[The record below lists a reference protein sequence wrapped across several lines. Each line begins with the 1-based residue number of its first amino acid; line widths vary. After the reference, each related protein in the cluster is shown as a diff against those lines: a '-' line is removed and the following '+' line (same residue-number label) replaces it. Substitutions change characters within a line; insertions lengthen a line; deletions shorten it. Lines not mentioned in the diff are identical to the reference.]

1 MKKMLAAALAASMV
15 MGLTACGGSSQP
27 TETKAPENAKETE
40 AAAEGTTEAAAAG
53 DEEKKTGSEM
63 TWKLAT
69 DAAKDY
75 PTTKALIKFA
85 DEVYEKSNGRIAV
98 DVYESSI
105 LGDEVSYMEQL
116 QAGTVDVAKLSIGT
130 LSGLYEDTQ
139 VFLLPFLF
147 KNNTEMWKV
156 LEGDV
161 GTTIKNG
168 LNDYSI
174 QGIGFSV
181 ATTVATATQALIIP
195 PSHNMI
201 IYGMAA
207 GGLST
212 GKLFLAG
219 IGPGLMLCAAMCI
232 LVARITRKRGYPRGP
247 KYTVRESLKIVSDG
261 FLGVMTI
268 VIILLGVCT
277 GLFTTTESAAIACV
291 YALFVTLFIYKSIK
305 VKDIWRI
312 AKKSLGT
319 LAMILSII
327 AAANAFCYLMS
338 LMQVPAKITQML
350 LTVSDNK
357 YVVLILINILLLVL
371 GCFMDVAPL
380 ILIVTPILLPVV
392 KALGMDPIHFGI
404 VIMMNLAVGS
414 LTPPVG
420 TTLFAGCAVGD
431 IPIEKATKALLPYY
445 AVMVVALLLVT
456 YIPAFSMTLPNLLMH

>member
-1 MKKMLAAALAASMV
+1 MDTNTIAMIILFATFMIFMVLRVPVTFSMLGACV
-15 MGLTACGGSSQP
+15 LTALYLGPKYVSSVFLRLGDGVQSFSFLAIP
-27 TETKAPENAKETE
+27 FFIFAGDIM
-40 AAAEGTTEAAAAG
+40 AEGGISDRLVEVANVMVGRFRGGLAYVNVIASTFFG
-53 DEEKKTGSEM
+53 GISGSPTADVSSLGPIEIGMM
-63 TWKLAT
+63 TKSGY
-69 DAAKDY
+69 DKD
-75 PTTKALIKFA
+75 
-85 DEVYEKSNGRIAV
+85 
-98 DVYESSI
+98 
-105 LGDEVSYMEQL
+105 
-116 QAGTVDVAKLSIGT
+116 
-130 LSGLYEDTQ
+130 
-139 VFLLPFLF
+139 
-147 KNNTEMWKV
+147 
-156 LEGDV
+156 
-161 GTTIKNG
+161 
-168 LNDYSI
+168 
-174 QGIGFSV
+174 FSV

-232 LVARITRKRGYPRGP
+232 LVARITKQRGYPRGS
-247 KYTVRESLKIVSDG
+247 KYTVRESLKIISDG

-268 VIILLGVCT
+268 
-277 GLFTTTESAAIACV
+277 
-291 YALFVTLFIYKSIK
+291 
-305 VKDIWRI
+305 
-312 AKKSLGT
+312 
-319 LAMILSII
+319 
-327 AAANAFCYLMS
+327 
-338 LMQVPAKITQML
+338 
-350 LTVSDNK
+350 
-357 YVVLILINILLLVL
+357 
-371 GCFMDVAPL
+371 APL

>member
-1 MKKMLAAALAASMV
+1 MDTNTIAMIILFATFMIFMVLRVPVTFSMLGACV
-15 MGLTACGGSSQP
+15 LTALYLGPKYVSSVFLRLGDGVQSFSFLAIP
-27 TETKAPENAKETE
+27 FFIFAGDIM
-40 AAAEGTTEAAAAG
+40 AEGGISDRLVEVANVMVGRFRGGLAYVNVIASTFFG
-53 DEEKKTGSEM
+53 GISGSPTADVSSLGPIEIGMM
-63 TWKLAT
+63 TKSGY
-69 DAAKDY
+69 DKD
-75 PTTKALIKFA
+75 
-85 DEVYEKSNGRIAV
+85 
-98 DVYESSI
+98 
-105 LGDEVSYMEQL
+105 
-116 QAGTVDVAKLSIGT
+116 
-130 LSGLYEDTQ
+130 
-139 VFLLPFLF
+139 
-147 KNNTEMWKV
+147 
-156 LEGDV
+156 
-161 GTTIKNG
+161 
-168 LNDYSI
+168 
-174 QGIGFSV
+174 FSV

-219 IGPGLMLCAAMCI
+219 IGPGLMLC
-232 LVARITRKRGYPRGP
+232 
-247 KYTVRESLKIVSDG
+247 
-261 FLGVMTI
+261 
-268 VIILLGVCT
+268 
-277 GLFTTTESAAIACV
+277 AAIACV

>member
-1 MKKMLAAALAASMV
+1 MDTNTIAMIILFATFMIFMVLRVPVTFSMLGACV
-15 MGLTACGGSSQP
+15 LTALYLGPKYVSSVFLRLGDGVQSFSFLAIP
-27 TETKAPENAKETE
+27 FFIFAGDIM
-40 AAAEGTTEAAAAG
+40 AEGGISDRLVEVANVMVGRFRGGLAYVNVIASTFFG
-53 DEEKKTGSEM
+53 GISGSPTADVSSLGPIEIGMM
-63 TWKLAT
+63 TKSGY
-69 DAAKDY
+69 DKD
-75 PTTKALIKFA
+75 
-85 DEVYEKSNGRIAV
+85 
-98 DVYESSI
+98 
-105 LGDEVSYMEQL
+105 
-116 QAGTVDVAKLSIGT
+116 
-130 LSGLYEDTQ
+130 
-139 VFLLPFLF
+139 
-147 KNNTEMWKV
+147 
-156 LEGDV
+156 
-161 GTTIKNG
+161 
-168 LNDYSI
+168 
-174 QGIGFSV
+174 FSV

-219 IGPGLMLCAAMCI
+219 IGPGPMLCAAMCI

-357 YVVLILINILLLVL
+357 YVVLILINILLLIV
-371 GCFMDVAPL
+371 GCFMDTTPAMMVL
-380 ILIVTPILLPVV
+380 SPILLPV
-392 KALGMDPIHFGI
+392 ATSLGLSPIHFGI
-404 VIMMNLAVGS
+404 IMVVNLAIGFI
-414 LTPPVG
+414 TPPLG
-420 TTLFAGCAVGD
+420 INLFVAARIGD
-431 IPIEKATKALLPYY
+431 VKLEVVCQGIIRFIIAMIVCLL
-445 AVMVVALLLVT
+445 AIT
-456 YIPAFSMTLPNLLMH
+456 FIPAISEFLPRLSGML

>member
-1 MKKMLAAALAASMV
+1 MDTNTIAMIILFATFMIFMVLRVPVTFSMLGACV
-15 MGLTACGGSSQP
+15 LTALYLGPKYVSSVFLRLGDGVQSFSFLAIP
-27 TETKAPENAKETE
+27 FFIFAGDIM
-40 AAAEGTTEAAAAG
+40 AEGGISDRLVEVANVMVGRFRGGLAYVNVIASTFFGGISGSPTADVSSLGPIEIGMMTKSGYDKDFSACNYSSNCY
-53 DEEKKTGSEM
+53 TGS
-63 TWKLAT
+63 
-69 DAAKDY
+69 D
-75 PTTKALIKFA
+75 
-85 DEVYEKSNGRIAV
+85 
-98 DVYESSI
+98 
-105 LGDEVSYMEQL
+105 
-116 QAGTVDVAKLSIGT
+116 
-130 LSGLYEDTQ
+130 
-139 VFLLPFLF
+139 
-147 KNNTEMWKV
+147 
-156 LEGDV
+156 
-161 GTTIKNG
+161 
-168 LNDYSI
+168 
-174 QGIGFSV
+174 
-181 ATTVATATQALIIP
+181 IP
-195 PSHNMI
+195 PSHNNDHV
-201 IYGMAA
+201 YGMAA

-371 GCFMDVAPL
+371 GCFMETICII
-380 ILIVTPILLPVV
+380 ILVTPILFPIVV
-392 KALGMDPIHFGI
+392 SMGMDPIHFG
-404 VIMMNLAVGS
+404 VAMMANLAVGGI
-414 LTPPVG
+414 TPPLSVG
-420 TTLFAGCAVGD
+420 LFTACRILNCKVEDTFPDVLYIIAVITVGAG
-431 IPIEKATKALLPYY
+431 ITFIFPELSMY
-445 AVMVVALLLVT
+445 LVEV
-456 YIPAFSMTLPNLLMH
+456 LK

>member
-1 MKKMLAAALAASMV
+1 MDTNTIAMIILFATFMIFMVLRVPVTFSMLGACV
-15 MGLTACGGSSQP
+15 LTALYLGPKYVSSVFLRLGDGVQSFSFLAIP
-27 TETKAPENAKETE
+27 FFIFAGDIM
-40 AAAEGTTEAAAAG
+40 AEGGISDRLVEVANVMVGRFRGGLAYVNVIASTFFG
-53 DEEKKTGSEM
+53 GISGSPTADVSSLGPIEIGMM
-63 TWKLAT
+63 TKSGY
-69 DAAKDY
+69 DKD
-75 PTTKALIKFA
+75 
-85 DEVYEKSNGRIAV
+85 
-98 DVYESSI
+98 
-105 LGDEVSYMEQL
+105 
-116 QAGTVDVAKLSIGT
+116 
-130 LSGLYEDTQ
+130 
-139 VFLLPFLF
+139 
-147 KNNTEMWKV
+147 
-156 LEGDV
+156 
-161 GTTIKNG
+161 
-168 LNDYSI
+168 
-174 QGIGFSV
+174 FSV

-277 GLFTTTESAAIACV
+277 GLFI
-291 YALFVTLFIYKSIK
+291 TLFIYKSIK